1 MAIEFFL
8 QARGDL
14 LNVAGGNRAGQSEPA
29 TSQFSMNR
37 CEARRDATGIRLN
50 VEAVPDAPNGDRAAV
65 RDQDK
70 SHVRNEP
77 IMHPMA
83 KQSSWMATLRSDS
96 GIRACPEAGG
106 QSAL

>member
-1 MAIEFFL
+1 MAIEFLL

-14 LNVAGGNRAGQSEPA
+14 LNVAGGDRAGPSEPA
-29 TSQFSMNR
+29 TSQFSMNG
-37 CEARRDATGIRLN
+37 CEARRDAAGIRLN
-50 VEAVPDAPNGDRAAV
+50 VEAVPDAPNGDRETV

-83 KQSSWMATLRSDS
+83 K
-96 GIRACPEAGG
+96 
-106 QSAL
+106 